1 MSPTPGIAGAWPV
14 LLFAVLDLGAL
25 FVALHL
31 FNRSPVPEERLC
43 VRSHNVEL
51 IRSDHRGRR
60 SRITLLTFWTG
71 PEAPGRSGADHDL

>member
-1 MSPTPGIAGAWPV
+1 M
-14 LLFAVLDLGAL
+14 LFAALDLGAL

-43 VRSHNVEL
+43 VRSHDVEL

-60 SRITLLTFWTG
+60 SRITLPTFWTR
-71 PEAPGRSGADHDL
+71 PEASGRSGADHDL